1 MAHIMGTVVWP
12 ANQVSDWDADAHIYL
27 IYPNKHYRLYKPW
40 FGIFHLQHLMLN
52 RMHFFGRVL

>member
-1 MAHIMGTVVWP
+1 MGTVVWP
-12 ANQVSDWDADAHIYL
+12 ANQVSDWDSDAHIYL
-27 IYPNKHYRLYKPW
+27 IYPNKQYRLYKPW